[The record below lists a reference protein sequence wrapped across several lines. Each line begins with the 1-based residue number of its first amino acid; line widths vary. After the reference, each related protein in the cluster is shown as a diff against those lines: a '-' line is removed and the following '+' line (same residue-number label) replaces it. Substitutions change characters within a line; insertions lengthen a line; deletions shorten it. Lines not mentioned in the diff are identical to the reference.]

1 MSFKA
6 ARKLFRDLIRIPK
19 NFKQHVFQDNESK
32 QVVLNS
38 DRSYGVLE
46 VASAQIRP
54 NNSSIAKTTVVQ
66 SKRLQNAYCYIRTI
80 SRLFGVGN
88 AAKVRGFTGKFWVV
102 LVNIR
107 IPPPLIRKRKS
118 RRGMQISC
126 K

>member
-38 DRSYGVLE
+38 DRSYGALE

-54 NNSSIAKTTVVQ
+54 NKSSIARTTVAQ

-80 SRLFGVGN
+80 SKLFGLNN
-88 AAKVRGFTGKFWVV
+88 AAKFKGFSGKFCHFLHADIWVSGGV
-102 LVNIR
+102 ESYYQCYLE
-107 IPPPLIRKRKS
+107 
-118 RRGMQISC
+118 
-126 K
+126 